1 MSFQGF
7 SYPAINGVGNP
18 STVYDSA
25 IVAVGTRVQ
34 DTDGNEYIFLPGVAS
49 VVAGD
54 VVTYNPATFATTR
67 LAANAVGPV
76 AIFFAAVVAGKYGW
90 AGARGTFAG
99 VNCDAGV
106 VAGAAL
112 YIDGTTGRVDDT
124 KVVGDL
130 IVGAYAA
137 SADSSNKCSVLL
149 STQSF
154 VTDVLPAA

>member
-1 MSFQGF
+1 MAFQGF
-7 SYPAINGVGNP
+7 SYLAINGVGNP
-18 STVYDSA
+18 TTVYDSA
-25 IVAVGTRVQ
+25 IVAVGTVCR

-54 VVTYNPATFATTR
+54 GVIYNPSTFATTR

-76 AIFFAAVVAGKYGW
+76 AFFLAAVVANKYGW
-90 AGARGTFAG
+90 AAIKGTIAG
-99 VNCDAGV
+99 INCDAGV
-106 VAGAAL
+106 VVGAPL

-130 IVGAYAA
+130 ILGAYAA
-137 SADSSNKCSVLL
+137 STDSSNKCSVLL
-149 STQSF
+149 TGRPS